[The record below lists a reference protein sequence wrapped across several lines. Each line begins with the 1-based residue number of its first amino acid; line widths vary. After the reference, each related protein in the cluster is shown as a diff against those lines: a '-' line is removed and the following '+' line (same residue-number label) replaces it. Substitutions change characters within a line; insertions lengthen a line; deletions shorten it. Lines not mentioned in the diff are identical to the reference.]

1 LTLACS
7 SSPPKIHGPVS
18 VASIVCVTSTM
29 IVFVMNMV
37 AVVEIVSEAYDL
49 LEPKIF
55 SLLWLHTTAIIIE
68 VA

>member
-1 LTLACS
+1 
-7 SSPPKIHGPVS
+7 
-18 VASIVCVTSTM
+18 M